1 MYYNKI
7 IERIDSF
14 IAENERNIV
23 RDIGRLVAVDSVL
36 DPSTAKEGM
45 PFGEGPAKALEV
57 GLEIAREL
65 GLDTYNCENYIG
77 YASIGDNKDYL
88 ATITHLDVVPA
99 GEGWTADPFTL
110 REREGY
116 LIGRGVMDD
125 KGPSVI
131 CLYALKFLKEAGI
144 PLRYSVRALLGI
156 NEETG
161 MDDVTYYLDN
171 YPAPVFCFSP
181 DSDFPVCHGEKGIF
195 HGRIV
200 SKLALGNVVNIS
212 GGIAANVVPNK
223 AEAWVKAE
231 KLESTDSVSAVLE
244 DGLWHLTAKG
254 VGGHASTPQDTVN
267 AIGVLVEYLLEN
279 KVCNAEEEKFF
290 QLLSVLHA
298 ATDGSVIGVAAD
310 DGLFTPLTIIGGVI
324 GVEDGHIYQV
334 LDSRY
339 PTNTS
344 GEKIVSTIAAKA
356 GDIADVILDSDAV
369 PFYMGLDN
377 PGLQACLN
385 AYRSVTGDYTEP
397 YTMGGGTY
405 ARDFPNGV
413 CFGPEHRDRERPD
426 FVGAIHGA
434 DEAGSLSE
442 LLEALKIYILTLI
455 ELDKLDY

>member
-1 MYYNKI
+1 MDNNI
-7 IERIDSF
+7 IQSIDRF

-36 DPSTAKEGM
+36 DPSTASADK
-45 PFGEGPAKALEV
+45 PYGEGPAKALEV
-57 GLEIAREL
+57 GLEIAKEL
-65 GLDTYNCENYIG
+65 GLDTCNCENHIG

-131 CLYALKFLKEAGI
+131 CLYALKFLKDAGI

-161 MDDVTYYLDN
+161 MEDVKYYLDN

-200 SKLALGNVVNIS
+200 SKLPLGNVVNIS

-223 AEAWVKAE
+223 AQAWVKAE
-231 KLESTDSVSAVLE
+231 KLESTDSVTAVQE
-244 DGLWHLTAKG
+244 DGLWHLTSKG
-254 VGGHASTPQDTVN
+254 IGGHASTPQGTVN

-279 KVCNAEEEKFF
+279 KVCNEEEEKFF
-290 QLLSVLHA
+290 RLLSLLHA

-344 GEKIVSTIAAKA
+344 GEKIVSVIAEKA
-356 GDIADVILDSDAV
+356 GDIADVILDSDDV

-377 PGLQACLN
+377 PGLQVCLN
-385 AYRSVTGDYTEP
+385 AYRTVTGDETKP

-426 FVGAIHGA
+426 FVGAIHGP

-442 LLEALKIYILTLI
+442 LLEAMKVYILTLI